1 MNTILVNKQRVSPSK
16 IVCIGRN
23 YAAHAAELGN
33 EVPDEMVV
41 FIKPNSAIGDTLSCR
56 HQGEDLHY
64 ETELCFLVDDGQLSA
79 VGVGLDLTK
88 RQTQSR
94 LKEKRLP
101 WERSKAFDGSAVF
114 SEFVS
119 FSGALSSLR
128 LELTIDKQLTQQGGV
143 PQMLFAPD
151 QMLGELNS
159 FLSFESGDV
168 LMTGT
173 PEGVGVVRSG
183 AEFVAS
189 VFSDQTRL
197 ATVSWTAH

>member
-1 MNTILVNKQRVSPSK
+1 MNTILIESRRVAPSK

-41 FIKPNSAIGDTLSCR
+41 FIKPNSAIGDSLLAS
-56 HQGEDLHY
+56 HLGEDLHY
-64 ETELCFLVDDGQLSA
+64 ETELCFLIDGGQLSA

-114 SEFVS
+114 SEFVP
-119 FSGALSSLR
+119 FTGELSSLR
-128 LELTIDKQLTQQGGV
+128 LELTIDNQLTQQGGV
-143 PQMLFAPD
+143 PQMMFTPD
-151 QMLGELNS
+151 KMLDELGS
-159 FLSFESGDV
+159 FLSFEAGDV

-173 PEGVGVVRSG
+173 PEGVGVVQSG
-183 AEFVAS
+183 AEFQAS
-189 VFSDQTRL
+189 VFSHDTRL
-197 ATVSWTAH
+197 ATVSWTAR